1 VFYKSFRIKQEKE
14 VSLKMIEKRKIE
26 FTDVTCRDGI
36 QSLLATR
43 VRTEDLLPAVEKL
56 DKAGFW
62 SLEVWGGAT
71 FDVCLR
77 FLKEDPWERLKRFRE
92 VAKNSRL
99 EMLVRGQ
106 SLVGYR
112 HYPDDVVDA
121 FIKKAIDDGIDVV
134 RVFDALNDVRNME
147 RAIKSAKEAGAI
159 VKGAISYT
167 ISPVHTIDKYVEIAK
182 QLADLK
188 VDIISIKDMAGLLS
202 PKVAYELVKRLKE
215 EIGLPVHVHAQTT
228 SALAMMAYLKAVE
241 AGADIIDTDTYSMS
255 LQTAHPT
262 GETMIYALKEFGYE
276 IPVDMKIYKEVG
288 DYMVEVRKKYKKY
301 DIAPPWPD
309 VDVLI
314 HQIPGGMITNF
325 MSQLKEQGLEDKLE
339 EVLEEVVRV
348 REDLGYPPLV
358 TPTSQ
363 IVGTQALM
371 NVIHGERYKVI
382 TKEVKDYV
390 KGLYGRPPA
399 PIKEELIK
407 KVLGD
412 EKPIYDIRPADLL
425 PPMLDKIKKEAIEAG
440 ARSEEDI
447 LSYAILPVVAKEF
460 FEWREKFEKGEAL
473 PPEVEEALEEV
484 PSECLAPYEFQVTVH
499 GETYNIEIAGVGEKT
514 PAGRPYFIRID
525 GRLEE
530 VMVQPIR
537 EATAISGEFSET
549 PEGTIA
555 VGKRPRPKRIGDVTS
570 PVSGKVTEIKVN
582 VGDKVKEGDVLLIVE
597 AMKMA
602 NEVHAPVSGVV
613 EEILVRVGE
622 QVNPDEVLIRIKPE
636 KK

>member
-1 VFYKSFRIKQEKE
+1 MELKE
-14 VSLKMIEKRKIE
+14 NQTKRRVE

-56 DKAGFW
+56 DKCGFW

-77 FLKEDPWERLKRFRE
+77 YLKEDPWERLKKFRE

-99 EMLVRGQ
+99 EMLIRGQ
-106 SLVGYR
+106 SLVGYK

-121 FIKKAIDDGIDVV
+121 FVKKAIDDGIDVV

-182 QLADLK
+182 QLADLN

-202 PKVAYELVKRLKE
+202 PKVAYELIKRLKE
-215 EIGLPVHVHAQTT
+215 EIGLPVHLHAQTT
-228 SALAMMAYLKAVE
+228 SALAMMTYLKAVE
-241 AGADIIDTDTYSMS
+241 AGVDIIDTDTYSMS

-262 GETMIYALKEFGYE
+262 GETMIYALREFGYE
-276 IPVDMKIYKEVG
+276 IPVDMQKYKEVG

-301 DIAPPWPD
+301 DVAPPWPD

-325 MSQLKEQGLEDKLE
+325 MSQLKEQGLEDKLN

-390 KGLYGRPPA
+390 KGLYGRPPG

-407 KVLGD
+407 KILGD

-460 FEWREKFEKGEAL
+460 FEWREKFEKGEVP
-473 PPEVEEALEEV
+473 PPEVEESLEEV
-484 PSECLAPYEFQVTVH
+484 PQECLAPYEFQVTVH
-499 GETYNIEIAGVGEKT
+499 GETYHIEIAGVGERT
-514 PAGRPYFIRID
+514 PSGRPYFIRID
-525 GRLEE
+525 GKLEE

-537 EATAISGEFSET
+537 EAQVMSGGFTET

-555 VGKRPRPKRIGDVTS
+555 VGKRPKPRGIGDVTS

-602 NEVHAPVSGVV
+602 NEVHAPVSGTV

-636 KK
+636 K